1 MFGGLKRL
9 FGRNA
14 DSNKRAKSRLHFV
27 LVQDRTGLTTDE
39 MAGFKSEIMAVV
51 EKYFVVDKQAFDVEY
66 KRESDSTVLLINS
79 PVVVKRQESI
89 GGRVGTERQRAAAA
103 SKREKEK
110 KEAAAAQS
118 AVKEVSKETKEP
130 VKEIKEKTKET
141 EEKVEETE
149 KEAV

>member
-1 MFGGLKRL
+1 MFGGLRRL
-9 FGRNA
+9 FGGNA

-27 LVQDRTGLTTDE
+27 LVQDRTGLTADE

-79 PVVVKRQESI
+79 PVVVKRQEAS

-103 SKREKEK
+103 SKKDKDK
-110 KEAAAAQS
+110 KEAE
-118 AVKEVSKETKEP
+118 K
-130 VKEIKEKTKET
+130 VKEISKDAKEKDSKEKSKET
-141 EEKVEETE
+141 EEKVEKVEETT

>member
-1 MFGGLKRL
+1 MFGGLRRL
-9 FGRNA
+9 FGGNA

-27 LVQDRTGLTTDE
+27 LVQDRTGLTADE

-66 KRESDSTVLLINS
+66 KRESESRVLLINS
-79 PVVVKRQESI
+79 HVVVKRQEAI

-103 SKREKEK
+103 SKKEKEK
-110 KEAAAAQS
+110 KEAEKAKDLS
-118 AVKEVSKETKEP
+118 KDSKEANKDA
-130 VKEIKEKTKET
+130 KEKIKET
-141 EEKVEETE
+141 EEEVDETT

>member
-79 PVVVKRQESI
+79 PVVVKRQEAI

-103 SKREKEK
+103 SKKDKEK
-110 KEAAAAQS
+110 KEAQA
-118 AVKEVSKETKEP
+118 AVKEAS
-130 VKEIKEKTKET
+130 KEIKEPSKDTKPKEVD
-141 EEKVEETE
+141 EKLEETT

>member
-79 PVVVKRQESI
+79 PVVVKRQEAI

-103 SKREKEK
+103 SKKDKEK
-110 KEAAAAQS
+110 KEAQA
-118 AVKEVSKETKEP
+118 AVKEASKETKEP
-130 VKEIKEKTKET
+130 SKDTKPKEV
-141 EEKVEETE
+141 EEKLEETT

>member
-1 MFGGLKRL
+1 MFGGLKKL
-9 FGRNA
+9 FGRNT

-79 PVVVKRQESI
+79 PVVVKRQEAI
-89 GGRVGTERQRAAAA
+89 GGRVGTERQRAAANSKKDKERKEAEKA
-103 SKREKEK
+103 SKDVKEK
-110 KEAAAAQS
+110 D
-118 AVKEVSKETKEP
+118 
-130 VKEIKEKTKET
+130 IKEKSKET
-141 EEKVEETE
+141 EEKIEKVDETT